1 MTDVFAATAPPADHV
16 DPEGHEDHGEHD
28 FVDPRQAR
36 RERAASTQSTIAAA
50 RAAMTAPEPEQPT
63 TTGGL
68 LRKGGKSKLQLRLD
82 RQARKDGGT
91 VKKAF
96 LASVTAVALTG
107 GVYGYMR
114 LTESPLLPSSG
125 GEPDLIAASLTVP
138 TDAPAA
144 PTEGERA
151 YQAALTALDAGEPGA
166 VTALIRAA
174 ELGYAP
180 AQLHLARLYET
191 GDQGVTVDLTEA
203 RIWSQRA
210 AENGSERAMHNLAL
224 MLYVGQGGAVDQAEA
239 ASWFRQAA
247 ERGLTDSQFNLAK
260 LYADGAEGVAR
271 DPGEA
276 LRWYLIAGRSGDLEA
291 RAEAERIAAG
301 LPAARR
307 SEIEQAAEGFVA
319 AG

>member
-1 MTDVFAATAPPADHV
+1 M
-16 DPEGHEDHGEHD
+16 
-28 FVDPRQAR
+28 
-36 RERAASTQSTIAAA
+36 
-50 RAAMTAPEPEQPT
+50 
-63 TTGGL
+63 
-68 LRKGGKSKLQLRLD
+68 
-82 RQARKDGGT
+82 
-91 VKKAF
+91 
-96 LASVTAVALTG
+96 
-107 GVYGYMR
+107 
-114 LTESPLLPSSG
+114 
-125 GEPDLIAASLTVP
+125 
-138 TDAPAA
+138 
-144 PTEGERA
+144 
-151 YQAALTALDAGEPGA
+151 
-166 VTALIRAA
+166 
-174 ELGYAP
+174 
-180 AQLHLARLYET
+180 
-191 GDQGVTVDLTEA
+191 TVDLTEA
-203 RIWSQRA
+203 RIWSKRA